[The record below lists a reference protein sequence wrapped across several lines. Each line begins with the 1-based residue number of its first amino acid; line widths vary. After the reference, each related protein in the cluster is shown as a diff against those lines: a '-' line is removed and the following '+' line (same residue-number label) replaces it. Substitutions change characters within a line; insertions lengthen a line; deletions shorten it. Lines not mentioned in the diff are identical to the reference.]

1 MSSANIVLNL
11 RSAYPTLS
19 PAERKVADAVLS
31 EPSEAVYLSVA
42 ELARQ
47 AQVSDAMVIKFC
59 KRLGYKGFQEFK
71 ILLAQDLV
79 TKSEPIYG
87 EIEPDDDL
95 DVIKEKIF
103 QANITALQDT
113 VRVLNTDVLREA
125 VEAVVG
131 ANEVHFYGLGAS
143 GLVALDAEQKFS
155 RIGLRVNAF
164 PDSHMQLTRAT
175 LLKPG
180 DVAVGISYSG
190 ETPEIKE
197 ALEAAMRAGAVTI
210 AMTNY
215 SESPVARIAGLV
227 LLTASQENIFRSG
240 AISSRIAQLSA
251 IDTLFIGVALV
262 DFEQSVES
270 IEKTGE
276 TLTRHKMIQ
285 TRA

>member
-1 MSSANIVLNL
+1 MASANIVLNL

-19 PAERKVADAVLS
+19 PAERKVADIVLNG
-31 EPSEAVYLSVA
+31 PSQVVYLSVA
-42 ELARQ
+42 ELARM
-47 AQVSDAMVIKFC
+47 AEVSEAMIIKFC
-59 KRLGYKGFQEFK
+59 KGLGYKGFQEFK

-79 TKSEPIYG
+79 TKPETIYG

-95 DVIKEKIF
+95 DIVKEKIF
-103 QANITALQDT
+103 QANISALQDT
-113 VRVLNTDVLREA
+113 VRVLSTDVLRA
-125 VEAVVG
+125 AIQAFVQ
-131 ANEVHFYGLGAS
+131 ANEIHFYGLGAS

-164 PDSHMQLTRAT
+164 NDAHMQLTRAT
-175 LLKPG
+175 LLKPS
-180 DVAVGISYSG
+180 DVAVGLSYSG

-197 ALEAAMRAGAVTI
+197 ALRVASRAGALTI

-215 SESPVARIAGLV
+215 SASPVASVADLI

-262 DFEQSVES
+262 DFEKSVES

-276 TLTRHKMIQ
+276 TLARHKMLLA
-285 TRA
+285 RA